1 MNREVHVR
9 ICGQLGAKFPGPTRQ
24 FPGPTR
30 PEFLTWKT
38 ITSQPTIGKAK
49 PSTRA
54 KWLPYKTLK
63 VPGLNLERKLQVA
76 CRQMAGRDRM
86 LPPFAYLD
94 GARRLYE

>member
-1 MNREVHVR
+1 MGGTSRMNREVHVR
-9 ICGQLGAKFPGPTRQ
+9 ICGRLGAK

-30 PEFLTWKT
+30 PEFLTSKT
-38 ITSQPTIGKAK
+38 ITSEPTFGKAK

-54 KWLPYKTLK
+54 KWLPSKTLK

-76 CRQMAGRDRM
+76 CRQMAVRDRM
-86 LPPFAYLD
+86 LHPFACLD